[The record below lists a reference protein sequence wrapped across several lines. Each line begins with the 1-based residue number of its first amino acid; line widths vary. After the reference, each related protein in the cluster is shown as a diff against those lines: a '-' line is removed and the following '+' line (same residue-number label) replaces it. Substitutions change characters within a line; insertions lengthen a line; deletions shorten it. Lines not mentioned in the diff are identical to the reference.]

1 MRRLAMIIVVGA
13 FVAAQ
18 SQIEHDHDEERRVP
32 TAENMQPGK
41 ERADRIYEMYDY
53 QLIDRADRA
62 FHNGQYWEVIS
73 LLTLRSGINPDDAGI
88 SGDLVYYLRS
98 SGRYDLALTQAIKF
112 RQGHE
117 KNEFAALTEATIY
130 SQYKLWDRIPGILEP
145 VLPLA
150 NHVNSFVML
159 MKSYEEIGLIKEAIR
174 VVEARMQR
182 FPDDRSAKQN
192 YDRLNGRLKG
202 E

>member
-1 MRRLAMIIVVGA
+1 MRRLAIILAVSACVT
-13 FVAAQ
+13 AQ
-18 SQIEHDHDEERRVP
+18 SQIEHEHDEDRQVP
-32 TAENMQPGK
+32 SAENMLPGK

-53 QLIDRADRA
+53 QLADRADRA
-62 FHNGQYWEVIS
+62 YHNGQYWEVIS
-73 LLTLRSGINPDDAGI
+73 LLTLRHGVNPNDAGI
-88 SGDLVYYLRS
+88 NGDLVYYLRS

-112 RQGHE
+112 RQSHQ
-117 KNEFAALTEATIY
+117 KDEFAALTEATIY

-174 VVEARMQR
+174 VVEARLRR

-192 YDRLNGRLKG
+192 YDRLTARLKG
-202 E
+202 N